1 MSTPTEHTMTR
12 AELIAIVKRSTA
24 DTLIAARMRE
34 ALGLRLHCHHAQGG
48 RVRDKS
54 AKSRKYRNARQ
65 LMAQRYGV
73 RL

>member
-1 MSTPTEHTMTR
+1 MTR
-12 AELIAIVKRSTA
+12 DELITIVKRSNA
-24 DTLIAARMRE
+24 DTLIAQRFRD
-34 ALGLRLHCHHAQGG
+34 ALSLRPRRNHWQGG

-54 AKSRKYRNARQ
+54 AKARKYRNARQ